1 MWVREVCFDFDL
13 VSSSVIKCHRRCWPW
28 LLKWV
33 KFRQIFWNWFRKFR
47 NHPRELEPTFKLSV
61 VFTLSHFCIFF
72 PNFQFHFRIFYDKIN
87 DLEGNRGQSGDHK
100 CWLERVIP
108 SLITCC
114 DTKASLELQPG
125 ECEPGPVNSRKT
137 NSKQT
142 NSNYSLKIRPVG
154 KYNIQK

>member
-1 MWVREVCFDFDL
+1 MNLYKNLKFINFGAMWVPKVCFDFDL

-33 KFRQIFWNWFRKFR
+33 KFGKYFEIGFESFEIIHASWNQPLNYPWFLLYRIFVYFFQI
-47 NHPRELEPTFKLSV
+47 
-61 VFTLSHFCIFF
+61 
-72 PNFQFHFRIFYDKIN
+72 FQFHFRIFYDKIN

-125 ECEPGPVNSRKT
+125 ECEPGPVNSRIT

-142 NSNYSLKIRPVG
+142 NSN
-154 KYNIQK
+154 

>member
-1 MWVREVCFDFDL
+1 MSTKSLFWFWSRL
-13 VSSSVIKCHRRCWPW
+13 IKCNKVSPP
-28 LLKWV
+28 LLTLTVEMSKIW
-33 KFRQIFWNWFRKFR
+33 QIFWNWFRKFW

-125 ECEPGPVNSRKT
+125 ECEPGPVNSRIT

-142 NSNYSLKIRPVG
+142 NSN
-154 KYNIQK
+154 

>member
-1 MWVREVCFDFDL
+1 MSTKSLFWFWSRL
-13 VSSSVIKCHRRCWPW
+13 IKCNKVSPPLLTLTVEMSKFGKYFEIGFESFEIIHASWNQPLNYPW
-28 LLKWV
+28 FLLYRIFV
-33 KFRQIFWNWFRKFR
+33 YFFQI
-47 NHPRELEPTFKLSV
+47 L
-61 VFTLSHFCIFF
+61 
-72 PNFQFHFRIFYDKIN
+72 QFHFRIFYDKIN

-125 ECEPGPVNSRKT
+125 ECEPGPVNSRIT

-142 NSNYSLKIRPVG
+142 NSN
-154 KYNIQK
+154 